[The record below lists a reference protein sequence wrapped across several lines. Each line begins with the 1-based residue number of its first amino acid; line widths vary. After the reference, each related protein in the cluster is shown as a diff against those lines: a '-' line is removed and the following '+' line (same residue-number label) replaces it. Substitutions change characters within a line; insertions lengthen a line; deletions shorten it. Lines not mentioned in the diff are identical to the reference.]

1 MHCKVS
7 ETIELLNI
15 KLMGHYRYYGITDNI
30 DSIRCFYE
38 ITAKILY
45 KILNRRTQKNKYS
58 YQGYYDKIQKK
69 IIRPKIYTNIVEMG
83 YAMWKSNI

>member
-58 YQGYYDKIQKK
+58 YQEYYDKIQKK